1 MDAIGVFTPEQAR
14 DLWQW
19 YQRSARQNPSIRDNY
34 PDRRGSEEFRPRTRR
49 ATINEDLTAPSSPL
63 AAMTSADLYFINLL
77 DDGTSELDSA
87 GPYTVYNDDPD
98 FTCERG
104 TLLRVDWFCGRWMI
118 SYAACA
124 PNDALITALDA
135 L

>member
-1 MDAIGVFTPEQAR
+1 MAPERLYGLTRKQIELVR
-14 DLWQW
+14 ETVLH
-19 YQRSARQNPSIRDNY
+19 YLHLHGGGNE
-34 PDRRGSEEFRPRTRR
+34 RGKGRIVENRTRR
-49 ATINEDLTAPSSPL
+49 ATINEDLTAPTSPL

-77 DDGTSELDSA
+77 DDGTSELDDS

-104 TLLRVDWFCGRWMI
+104 TLLRVEWLGGRWMI
-118 SYAACA
+118 YWAACA

>member
-1 MDAIGVFTPEQAR
+1 MALERLYGLTRKQIELVRETVLHYLHLHGGGNER
-14 DLWQW
+14 GK
-19 YQRSARQNPSIRDNY
+19 
-34 PDRRGSEEFRPRTRR
+34 RRIVENRTRR
-49 ATINEDLTAPSSPL
+49 ATINEDLTAPTSPL

-77 DDGTSELDSA
+77 DDGTSELDDS

-104 TLLRVDWFCGRWMI
+104 TLLRVEWLGGRWMI
-118 SYAACA
+118 YWAACA

>member
-1 MDAIGVFTPEQAR
+1 MALERLYGLTRKQIELVRETVLHYLHLHGGGNE
-14 DLWQW
+14 
-19 YQRSARQNPSIRDNY
+19 
-34 PDRRGSEEFRPRTRR
+34 RGKGRIVENRTRR
-49 ATINEDLTAPSSPL
+49 ATINEDLTAPTSPL

-77 DDGTSELDSA
+77 DDGTSELDNS

-104 TLLRVDWFCGRWMI
+104 TLLRVEWLGGRWMI
-118 SYAACA
+118 YWAACA

>member
-1 MDAIGVFTPEQAR
+1 MDAIGAYTPEQAR
-14 DLWQW
+14 ELWQD
-19 YQRSARQNPSIRDNY
+19 YLSRRRQNPQTQQNY
-34 PDRRGSEEFRPRTRR
+34 PIRRPIEEFRPRTRR
-49 ATINEDLTAPSSPL
+49 ATINEDLTAPTSPL

-77 DDGTSELDSA
+77 DDGTSELDDS

-104 TLLRVDWFCGRWMI
+104 TLLRVEWLGGRWMI
-118 SYAACA
+118 YWAACA

>member
-1 MDAIGVFTPEQAR
+1 MALERLYGLTRKQIELVRETVLHYLHLHGGGNE
-14 DLWQW
+14 
-19 YQRSARQNPSIRDNY
+19 
-34 PDRRGSEEFRPRTRR
+34 RGKGRVVENRTRR
-49 ATINEDLTAPSSPL
+49 ATINEDLTAPTSPL

-77 DDGTSELDSA
+77 DDGTSELDDS

-98 FTCERG
+98 FTCQRG
-104 TLLRVDWFCGRWMI
+104 TLLRVEWLGGRWMI
-118 SYAACA
+118 YWAACT

>member
-1 MDAIGVFTPEQAR
+1 MALERLYGLTRKQIELVRETVLHYLHLHGGGNE
-14 DLWQW
+14 
-19 YQRSARQNPSIRDNY
+19 
-34 PDRRGSEEFRPRTRR
+34 RGKGRIVENRTRR
-49 ATINEDLTAPSSPL
+49 ATINEDLTAPTSPL

-77 DDGTSELDSA
+77 DDGTSELDSS

-104 TLLRVDWFCGRWMI
+104 TLLRVEWLGGRWMI
-118 SYAACA
+118 YWAACA